1 MSRLLTLALFS
12 IMLGATCRKNNTDV
26 TVDPTGGTGQM
37 DGTDGASNGSDGAN
51 GGMDATPNRDT
62 PEHVATIVANFSRVY
77 FDFDSSELAPEA
89 KAALD
94 ANVALL
100 QKYPDVK
107 VQIQGHADE
116 RGTTEYNM
124 ALGDRRANEVKTY
137 LANQGV
143 APSRLTLIS
152 YGEEMPLD
160 NGGGERAWSVNR
172 RAEFVVT
179 WGGDGQIGSSTGE

>member
-26 TVDPTGGTGQM
+26 TVDPTGGVGQ
-37 DGTDGASNGSDGAN
+37 TDGSEGADGRNGS
-51 GGMDATPNRDT
+51 GGMDATPDRDT

-100 QKYPDVK
+100 QKYPDIK

-160 NGGGERAWSVNR
+160 ASGGERAWSVNR
-172 RAEFVVT
+172 RAEFIVT

>member
-1 MSRLLTLALFS
+1 MTRLLSFALLAILA
-12 IMLGATCRKNNTDV
+12 GATCRKNNTDM
-26 TVDPTGGTGQM
+26 TLNPEGTAM
-37 DGTDGASNGSDGAN
+37 DGTNGAEGAN
-51 GGMDATPNRDT
+51 GSGMDLPPDREM
-62 PEHVATIVANFSRVY
+62 PEHVAEIVGNFSRVY
-77 FDFDSSELAPEA
+77 FDFDSSELAPDA

-107 VQIQGHADE
+107 IQIQGHADE

-124 ALGDRRANEVKTY
+124 ALGDRRANEVKSY

-143 APSRLTLIS
+143 APSRVTVIS
-152 YGEEMPLD
+152 YGEEAPLD
-160 NGGGERAWSVNR
+160 ATGGESAWSVNR

-179 WGGDGQIGSSTGE
+179 WGGDGKLGSSND

>member
-1 MSRLLTLALFS
+1 MTRLLSFALLAILA
-12 IMLGATCRKNNTDV
+12 GATCRKNNTDV
-26 TVDPTGGTGQM
+26 TLADGT
-37 DGTDGASNGSDGAN
+37 GTDGTNGTNGAN
-51 GGMDATPNRDT
+51 GSGMDLPPDREMPD
-62 PEHVATIVANFSRVY
+62 HVAEIVGNFSRVY
-77 FDFDSSELAPEA
+77 FDFDSSELAPDA

-107 VQIQGHADE
+107 IQIQGHADE

-124 ALGDRRANEVKTY
+124 ALGDRRANEVKDY

-143 APSRLTLIS
+143 APSRVTVVS
-152 YGEEMPLD
+152 YGEEAPLD
-160 NGGGERAWSVNR
+160 ATGGESAWSVNR

-179 WGGDGQIGSSTGE
+179 WGGEGKLGSSND